1 MSVSDANTQA
11 MTGVSDGST
20 DAVVVHPEGI
30 WAKYRSDWWKLYLT
44 GDLAHFWPSQ
54 LDEPDVDDDGYRWI
68 SRDGVFA
75 IAANGSPLHTA
86 VASTVWGVGKW
97 AFRVGRFVKP
107 YTRSRGTIEAN
118 LERACAV
125 LAADG
130 PVAAYEAMTRRGSA
144 WTRFMGAAYFTKF
157 LYFRGY
163 RSDAELK
170 PLILDRRVAR
180 GLRGR
185 HVFAP
190 NTGDTN
196 WPSSLY
202 LRYLEYCHEQNPGNP
217 DAVEMALFNEGK
229 G

>member
-1 MSVSDANTQA
+1 MDQPA
-11 MTGVSDGST
+11 
-20 DAVVVHPEGI
+20 EGT
-30 WAKYRSDWWKLYLT
+30 WAKYRSEWWKLYFT

-54 LDEPDVDDDGYRWI
+54 LDQPALDDNGYRWI
-68 SRDGVFA
+68 SREDVFA
-75 IAANGSPLHTA
+75 IAAEDSALHTA

-107 YTRSRGTIEAN
+107 FTRNREIVEAN
-118 LERACAV
+118 LERAAAV

-130 PVAAYEAMTRRGSA
+130 PVAAYQAMIRGGSA
-144 WTRFMGAAYFTKF
+144 STAFMGPAYFTKF

-163 RSDAELK
+163 RSAADLK

-185 HVFAP
+185 EVFGP
-190 NTGDTN
+190 KTGDTN
-196 WPSSLY
+196 WSSNLY
-202 LRYLEYCHEQNPGNP
+202 RTYLEYCHEQNPNEP
-217 DAVEMALFNEGK
+217 AAVEIVLFNEGK